1 MAVAAFSEAKWYPD
15 TPSEIYNLSHLT
27 CPPNWGKSKCLLLPL
42 RIPSWAFSL
51 QG

>member
-27 CPPNWGKSKCLLLPL
+27 CPPNWGKSSPIF
-42 RIPSWAFSL
+42 RIIMEKN
-51 QG
+51 